1 MKRRIFSVSNKSK
14 IKCNLD
20 FRPNSWHLRSAFNR
34 YRFPVCAVNF
44 YGHVCYIHLSYD
56 LGIVPVCMIW
66 NQFKFTK
73 PMLDVIPKI
82 LITEFDQ
89 DFTNPYS
96 WCIRSVRSSRVYF
109 VGFVFDY
116 VDYNYVDLDY
126 GITPV
131 CTI

>member
-1 MKRRIFSVSNKSK
+1 MEQKIFNSDESRIKV
-14 IKCNLD
+14 NLE
-20 FRPNSWHLRSAFNR
+20 FFNSHWHLRSAFNR

-89 DFTNPYS
+89 DFTNPYP
-96 WCIRSVRSSRVYF
+96 WRIRSARSSRVYF

-116 VDYNYVDLDY
+116 VDYGYVDLDH